1 MPSKAE
7 FETYIKEQ
15 GLEAA
20 IAAAASRPH
29 MYPQRA
35 VAYLSQELAKS
46 TKPAAPCFYTVVQ
59 DFIPGKAEAWWA
71 QISQMGPADMLAM
84 QKKNN
89 KLGYHNH
96 SFMPSD
102 VAGPI
107 NCLWECKVDTP
118 PEVFQVFI
126 DGPEGPVRR
135 AGARR
140 PQCPGPYAT
149 HTLASPRLSRAR
161 ASSSTSATR

>member
-7 FETYIKEQ
+7 VETYIKEH

-20 IAAAASRPH
+20 LAAAVSATVAARPLD
-29 MYPQRA
+29 A

-46 TKPAAPCFYTVVQ
+46 TKPAAPCFYTVVH

-71 QISQMGPADMLAM
+71 QISQMGPADLLAM

-118 PEVFQVFI
+118 PEVFQAFI
-126 DGPEGPVRR
+126 DGPEGPVR
-135 AGARR
+135 AALELE
-140 PQCPGPYAT
+140 PLTSAPWPN
-149 HTLASPRLSRAR
+149 PRLTRPRLRA
-161 ASSSTSATR
+161 